1 MLHYSPLIQQLIDA
15 FRRLP
20 GVGNKSAQR
29 MVLHFLERDR
39 EGGRKLA
46 QALLAAMDGVGQ
58 CRRCRTLAEG
68 ELCRVCANPGRD
80 HGTVCVVE
88 TPADVMAVEQTAAY
102 RGVYF
107 VLMGHLSP
115 IDGIGP
121 DKLGIPA
128 LLELVREQPVRE
140 VILATNPTVEG
151 EATAWYI
158 AEQLRHPTFAA
169 RQLKV
174 SRIAHG
180 VPMGGEL
187 EYIDGSTL
195 MHSIAGRQLMQQA
208 ERRPADTNDKH
219 DDQFHQE

>member
-1 MLHYSPLIQQLIDA
+1 MQQYSPLIQQLIDA

-39 EGGRKLA
+39 DGGRKLA
-46 QALLAAMDGVGQ
+46 AALTAAMDGVGQ
-58 CRRCRTLAEG
+58 CESCRTLAEAK
-68 ELCRVCANPGRD
+68 LCHICANAARD
-80 HGTVCVVE
+80 QATICVVE
-88 TPADVMAVEQTAAY
+88 TPADVFAVEATASY
-102 RGVYF
+102 RGVYH

-121 DKLGIPA
+121 ETLGIGR
-128 LLELVREQPVRE
+128 LVSRVKDTPVRE

-158 AEQLRHPTFAA
+158 AEQLKTDE
-169 RQLKV
+169 LKQRGLRV

-187 EYIDGSTL
+187 EYIDGGTL
-195 MHSIAGRQLMQQA
+195 MHSLAGRQLMGT
-208 ERRPADTNDKH
+208 E
-219 DDQFHQE
+219 

>member
-1 MLHYSPLIQQLIDA
+1 MQYSPLIQQLIDA

-20 GVGNKSAQR
+20 GVGSKSAQR

-46 QALLAAMDGVGQ
+46 AALTAAMDGVGQ
-58 CRRCRTLAEG
+58 CELCRTLAENT
-68 ELCRVCANPGRD
+68 LCHICTNQARD
-80 HGTVCVVE
+80 HATICVVE
-88 TPADVMAVEQTAAY
+88 TPADVFAIEQTAAF
-102 RGVYF
+102 RGVYH

-115 IDGIGP
+115 IDGVGP
-121 DKLGIPA
+121 ETLGIGR
-128 LLELVREQPVRE
+128 LVARVKDTQVHE

-158 AEQLRHPTFAA
+158 AEQLKLDA
-169 RQLKV
+169 LKLRGLRV

-187 EYIDGSTL
+187 EYIDGGTL
-195 MHSIAGRQLMQQA
+195 MHSLAGRQLMGA
-208 ERRPADTNDKH
+208 EP
-219 DDQFHQE
+219 Q

>member
-1 MLHYSPLIQQLIDA
+1 MHYSPLIQQLIDA

-20 GVGNKSAQR
+20 GVGGKTAQR

-39 EGGRKLA
+39 DGGRRLA
-46 QALLAAMDGVGQ
+46 AALTAAMDGIGQ
-58 CRRCRTLAEG
+58 CRMCRTLSET
-68 ELCRVCANPGRD
+68 ELCPICAHHGRD
-80 HGTVCVVE
+80 HATLCIVE
-88 TPADVMAVEQTAAY
+88 TPADVYAVEQTAVY
-102 RGVYF
+102 RGLYF

-121 DKLGIPA
+121 EQLGIA
-128 LLELVREQPVRE
+128 ELVQRVTDNPVME

-151 EATAWYI
+151 EATAWYV
-158 AEQLRHPTFAA
+158 AEQLKSPALAA
-169 RQLKV
+169 RGLRI

-195 MHSIAGRQLMQQA
+195 MHSLSGRQLLN
-208 ERRPADTNDKH
+208 PGGNG
-219 DDQFHQE
+219 

>member
-1 MLHYSPLIQQLIDA
+1 MQYSPLIQQLIDA

-39 EGGRKLA
+39 EGGRRLA
-46 QALLAAMDGVGQ
+46 AALTAAMDGVGQ
-58 CRRCRTLAEG
+58 CESCRNLSETQ
-68 ELCRVCANPGRD
+68 VCGICSHPGRD
-80 HGTVCVVE
+80 RALLCVVE
-88 TPADVMAVEQTAAY
+88 TPADVFAVEQTAAY
-102 RGVYF
+102 RGLYF

-121 DKLGIPA
+121 DTLGIGQ
-128 LLELVREQPVRE
+128 LVRRVCDGNIRE

-158 AEQLRHPTFAA
+158 AEQLKLDTLKQRG
-169 RQLKV
+169 LKV

-195 MHSIAGRQLMQQA
+195 MHSLAGRQLMEQ
-208 ERRPADTNDKH
+208 ER
-219 DDQFHQE
+219 

>member
-1 MLHYSPLIQQLIDA
+1 MQYSPLIQQLIDA

-20 GVGNKSAQR
+20 GVGSKSAQR
-29 MVLHFLERDR
+29 MVLYFLERDR

-46 QALLAAMDGVGQ
+46 AALTAAMDGVGQ
-58 CRRCRTLAEG
+58 CELCRTLAESR
-68 ELCRVCANPGRD
+68 LCHVCANTGRD
-80 HGTVCVVE
+80 HATVCVVE
-88 TPADVMAVEQTAAY
+88 TPADVFAVEATASY
-102 RGVYF
+102 RGVYH

-121 DKLGIPA
+121 EALGIGR
-128 LLELVREQPVRE
+128 LVARVKEGSVRE

-158 AEQLRHPTFAA
+158 AEQLKTTE
-169 RQLKV
+169 LKQRGLRV

-187 EYIDGSTL
+187 EYIDGGTL
-195 MHSIAGRQLMQQA
+195 MHSLAGRQLMGT
-208 ERRPADTNDKH
+208 E
-219 DDQFHQE
+219 

>member
-1 MLHYSPLIQQLIDA
+1 MHYSPLIQQLMDA
-15 FRRLP
+15 FKRLP

-46 QALLAAMDGVGQ
+46 QALGAAMDGVGQ
-58 CRRCRTLAEG
+58 CRVCRTLSET
-68 ELCRVCANPGRD
+68 EVCHICTHPSRD

-88 TPADVMAVEQTAAY
+88 TPADVFAVEQTAGY
-102 RGVYF
+102 RGRYF

-121 DKLGIPA
+121 AALGIA
-128 LLELVREQPVRE
+128 TLVEQVEQQEITE

-158 AEQLRHPTFAA
+158 SEQLNTAA
-169 RQLKV
+169 LKQRGLRV

-195 MHSIAGRQLMQQA
+195 MHSLSGRQLMGKSV
-208 ERRPADTNDKH
+208 DTTHTPNRDKSTS
-219 DDQFHQE
+219 

>member
-1 MLHYSPLIQQLIDA
+1 MHYSPLIQQLIDA
-15 FRRLP
+15 FKRLP

-39 EGGRKLA
+39 EGGKR
-46 QALLAAMDGVGQ
+46 LAAALMAAMEGVG
-58 CRRCRTLAEG
+58 RCR
-68 ELCRVCANPGRD
+68 LCRNLSESEVCGICNHSGRD
-80 HGTVCVVE
+80 HSTVCVVE
-88 TPADVMAVEQTAAY
+88 TPADVFAVEQTAVY
-102 RGVYF
+102 HGRYF

-121 DKLGIPA
+121 AALGIDS
-128 LLELVREQPVRE
+128 LIEQVQNQEVKE

-158 AEQLRHPTFAA
+158 AEQLSRPDFVA
-169 RQLKV
+169 RGLKV

-195 MHSIAGRQLMQQA
+195 MHSLSGRQVLSA
-208 ERRPADTNDKH
+208 NNKTDKN
-219 DDQFHQE
+219 